1 MEVVIAGAGSIGL
14 LIGSYLAEAGW
25 GVTFFVRR
33 EEQAILLRNQ
43 GIRRVDGQGTEMV
56 FNVNAE
62 TDIGML
68 PATAPWIVAVKFG
81 GVASILELVNG
92 RNISNPMMFVQNGI
106 GHFNMVSETELPHL
120 FFASV
125 EHGAGRLDDRTV
137 SHNGVGLLKVAPF
150 RGDERAFDQLT
161 LAHSAAFPVEFV
173 IGARELVLRKVL
185 INCMINPLTAIL
197 QLKNGELLE
206 NTYAKMLFDELFNEI
221 IAAFPEMQDHLSK
234 EAVEDICR
242 KTAMNR
248 SSMLKDRLEGNP
260 MEIETIVSAVI
271 GMAERRGSALPLL
284 KMLEKMLLVL
294 DGR

>member
-25 GVTFFVRR
+25 SVTFFVRR
-33 EEQAILLRNQ
+33 EEQASLLRSQ
-43 GIRRVDGQGTEMV
+43 GIRRVDGQGTEMI
-56 FNVNAE
+56 FDVNAE
-62 TDIGML
+62 TDPGML
-68 PATAPWIVAVKFG
+68 SATALWIVAVKFG
-81 GVASILELVNG
+81 GVASILELANE
-92 RNISNPMMFVQNGI
+92 RKISNPMMFVQNGI
-106 GHFNMVSETELPHL
+106 GHVKLVSATVLPHL
-120 FFASV
+120 FLASV
-125 EHGAGRLDDRTV
+125 EHGAGRLDDRSV

-150 RGDERAFDQLT
+150 RGDERAFDKLK
-161 LAHSAAFPVEFV
+161 LAHSASFPVEFV
-173 IGARELVLRKVL
+173 IDARELVLRKVL

-221 IAAFPEMQDHLSK
+221 IASFPEMQDHLSK

-248 SSMLKDRLEGNP
+248 SSMLKDRLDGNP

-271 GMAERRGSALPLL
+271 GIAEQKGAALPSL
-284 KMLEKMLLVL
+284 KMLEKMLYVI